1 MEKCLSILGSTGSI
15 GCQTLDVC
23 RENNIRVIGLSA
35 GNNIDLLERQ
45 VKEFKPMYVCI
56 ANQALESELKERL
69 RGYDVEVFS
78 GKNGLE
84 KIASLEEANLV
95 VSAIV
100 GIAGLAPTYKAI
112 TTGHD
117 VALANKETLVAAG
130 EIIMAEV
137 AKKGVKIL
145 PIDSEHSAIFQCL
158 YGNNKKDIDKII
170 LTASGG
176 PFRGK
181 SYEFLREV
189 TPKMALNHPNWAM
202 GNKITIDSATLMNKG
217 FEVIE
222 AKWLFGID
230 VEKIKVLV
238 HPQSI
243 VHSMVSYVDG
253 VIMAQLGTADMRIPI
268 SHAILYP
275 NRVKNSFPKLN
286 LLENNNLTFEE
297 PDIKTFECLKIAY
310 DAISYGGLMP
320 AILNTANEIA
330 VDLFLNGKIRFTDI
344 PNIIKDALNRYENIQ
359 NPTIDDVLGIDKKI
373 RSEIKR

>member
-1 MEKCLSILGSTGSI
+1 MKKCLSILGSTGSI

-23 RENNIRVIGLSA
+23 RENDIRVVGLSA
-35 GNNIDLLERQ
+35 GNNIDLLEKQ
-45 VKEFKPMYVCI
+45 VREFKPMYVCI
-56 ANQALESELKERL
+56 ANENLERDLKKRL
-69 RGYDVEVFS
+69 MGLDVEVFS
-78 GKNGLE
+78 GDIGLE
-84 KIASLEEANLV
+84 KIASLKEADLV

-112 TTGHD
+112 ATGHD

-130 EIIMAEV
+130 EIIMNEV
-137 AKKGVKIL
+137 LKNGVNIL

-158 YGNNKKDIDKII
+158 YGNDKSDIEKII

-181 SYEFLREV
+181 KYDFLKKV
-189 TPKMALNHPNWAM
+189 TPQMALNHPTWVM
-202 GNKITIDSATLMNKG
+202 GDKITIDSATLMNKG

-222 AKWLFGID
+222 AKWLFDVD
-230 VEKIKVLV
+230 VEKIEVLI

-243 VHSMVSYVDG
+243 IHSMVSYVDG
-253 VIMAQLGTADMRIPI
+253 VVIAQLGTKDMRIPI

-286 LLENNNLTFEE
+286 LLDSNNLTFEK
-297 PDIKTFECLKIAY
+297 PDMKTFECLKIAY
-310 DAISYGGLMP
+310 DVVSCGGLMP

-330 VDLFLNGKIRFTDI
+330 VDLFLKNKIGFLDI
-344 PNIIKDALNRYENIQ
+344 QNIIKDALNRYENMM
-359 NPTIDDVLGIDKKI
+359 NPTIDDILYMDK
-373 RSEIKR
+373 RMRVEMKR